1 MTDDTSYF
9 ICFPTYDTAYVAM
22 LILNSTRVQ
31 QFLSTIAFM
40 DAKRPYT
47 KKVLDR
53 IDFNKILQS
62 IQMTDLVNTEK
73 ALELE
78 AYITENMLHEFRSL
92 PELSQDTRIS

>member
-31 QFLSTIAFM
+31 QFLSAIAFM

-62 IQMTDLVNTEK
+62 IQITDLVDTEK
-73 ALELE
+73 TLELE
-78 AYITENMLHEFRSL
+78 EYVTENMLREFRSL
-92 PELSQDTRIS
+92 PELSQDTLTS